1 MNAFERYKKDIARL
15 AQDGRLLALSLPM
28 ESNPDAAGK
37 DAIGDDEIKKLP
49 NVLSSYEAWYSE
61 ALACLIQ
68 LLPDRADDFIS
79 YYKPKGARKE
89 ILHSNYTMSDYLRGT
104 TVTRYGGGVGR
115 VIANLGD
122 ERDQAAAV

>member
-15 AQDGRLLALSLPM
+15 AQDGRLLALSLQM
-28 ESNPDAAGK
+28 ESNPDAVK

-104 TVTRYGGGVGR
+104 TVTRYGGSEVELSP
-115 VIANLGD
+115 NLGD